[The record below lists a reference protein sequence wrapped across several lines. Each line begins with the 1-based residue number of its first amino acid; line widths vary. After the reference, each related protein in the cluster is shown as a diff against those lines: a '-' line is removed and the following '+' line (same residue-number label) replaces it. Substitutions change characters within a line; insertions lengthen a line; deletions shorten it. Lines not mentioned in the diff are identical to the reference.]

1 MQQQQQQHPTAS
13 TSSSRELLL
22 ELKRHSGRRRGGSG
36 GSSTSAALPPYN
48 LKLVRESL
56 QDIQWHLKEAE
67 LEIQAAK
74 ASASVDGGSTTTTT
88 TTTHPPPKKT
98 TTTTSGGHDR
108 FAPKPSILL
117 HDSIVRRHKRCLLAY
132 HVHRAHALQR
142 HVLVESMRS
151 GTGTTG
157 TGTTGTS
164 RTAPTSSFSHLTQ
177 NAPELDFCR
186 AYDQLQRRYWQ
197 SIFPDDD
204 DDVDENDDPT
214 IDHDHSRPHLKN
226 IYGSSSTLWIPP
238 PSSSTGGNNIQVRCL
253 IDQGPVVLDSGRSIT
268 LTKGSVLYLPKSDVM
283 EWLNN
288 GTLQVLEGE
297 EVDF

>member
-36 GSSTSAALPPYN
+36 SGGGGGASAALPPYN

-74 ASASVDGGSTTTTT
+74 ASSSADGGTTTTA
-88 TTTHPPPKKT
+88 TTTHPPSK
-98 TTTTSGGHDR
+98 TSGGHDR

-157 TGTTGTS
+157 TAGTTGTS
-164 RTAPTSSFSHLTQ
+164 HTTTSSFSHLTQ

-186 AYDQLQRRYWQ
+186 AYDLLQRRYWQ

-204 DDVDENDDPT
+204 DDDDENIDPT
-214 IDHDHSRPHLKN
+214 IEHPRPHLKN

>member
-36 GSSTSAALPPYN
+36 GNGGGGASAALPPYN

-74 ASASVDGGSTTTTT
+74 ASASVDDGNTTTTT
-88 TTTHPPPKKT
+88 K
-98 TTTTSGGHDR
+98 TSGGHDR

-142 HVLVESMRS
+142 HVIVESMRT
-151 GTGTTG
+151 GTGTG
-157 TGTTGTS
+157 ATGTTGTS
-164 RTAPTSSFSHLTQ
+164 RTTPTSSFSHLTQ

-204 DDVDENDDPT
+204 DDVDENTDPT
-214 IDHDHSRPHLKN
+214 IEHPRPHHLKN

>member
-22 ELKRHSGRRRGGSG
+22 ELKRHSGRRRGGSGGGNG

-74 ASASVDGGSTTTTT
+74 ASASADGGTTTT
-88 TTTHPPPKKT
+88 TTTHPPSK
-98 TTTTSGGHDR
+98 TSGGHDR

-142 HVLVESMRS
+142 HVLVESMRT
-151 GTGTTG
+151 GTGTGTAG

-164 RTAPTSSFSHLTQ
+164 RTTPTSSFSHLTQ

-186 AYDQLQRRYWQ
+186 AYDGLQRRYWQ

-204 DDVDENDDPT
+204 DDVDENIDPT
-214 IDHDHSRPHLKN
+214 MDHDHPRVHLKN